1 MRTII
6 LFLLAAF
13 AGTSQTIELK
23 VAIHTEGSFRSTG
36 TAASDTGVFYLPT
49 NSFKTLDTAEDELVS
64 VSVYNVGVFNGTPNG
79 NGNGDQFELRLYQ
92 SVNGGPMFAVG
103 QWNGHVNGDMI
114 RFDCGVIH
122 QRIDG
127 HVYTWRLTRFVF
139 PLGEFTPVDAVV
151 SVECKGSGK

>member
-1 MRTII
+1 MKTVI
-6 LFLLAAF
+6 LLLLAAF
-13 AGTSQTIELK
+13 AGTAQTSELK

-36 TAASDTGVFYLPT
+36 TAASETGVFYLPT
-49 NSFKTLDTAEDELVS
+49 NSFKTLDTAEDEP
-64 VSVYNVGVFNGTPNG
+64 VSVYNVGVFNGTP

-103 QWNGHVNGDMI
+103 QWSGHVNGDMI
-114 RFDCGVIH
+114 RFDRGVIR

-139 PLGEFTPVDAVV
+139 PLGEFTPIDAVV
-151 SVECKGSGK
+151 SVECRDSVK